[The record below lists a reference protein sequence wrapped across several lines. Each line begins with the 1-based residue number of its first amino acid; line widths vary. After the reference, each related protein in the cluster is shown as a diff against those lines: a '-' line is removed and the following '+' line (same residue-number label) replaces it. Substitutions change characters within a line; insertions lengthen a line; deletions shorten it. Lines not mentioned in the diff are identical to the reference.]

1 VTLLDLCNT
10 QQYDTDKFFGH
21 PFQWHSYIENFYSKT
36 FANKQHTA
44 RNVLEV
50 GIYTGGSLKLWRD
63 YFVNATV
70 FGIDTRST
78 DLLSEFTLSFNELRM
93 YQIYGDAYSD
103 ELVQSLKDSYYDII
117 IDDGPHTLESQC
129 IFAQNYFD
137 KLKPGGYFVCEDISS
152 IENWYE
158 IKNFLPMEYQDKTQL
173 IDLREI
179 DNRYDSIIL
188 FVEK

>member
-1 VTLLDLCNT
+1 MTLLDLCNT

>member
-1 VTLLDLCNT
+1 MTLLDLCNT

-103 ELVQSLKDSYYDII
+103 ELVQSLKNNYYDII
-117 IDDGPHTLESQC
+117 IDDGPHTIESQC
-129 IFAQNYFD
+129 MFAQKYFD
-137 KLKPGGYFVCEDISS
+137 KLKPGGYFVCEDIASL
-152 IENWYE
+152 ENWYE
-158 IKNFLPMEYQDKTQL
+158 IKNFLPIEYQDKTQL
-173 IDLREI
+173 IDLREQ
-179 DNRYDSIIL
+179 DNRYDSVIL